1 MKQQVRP
8 GDSHKSFIWV
18 SLLLCLVLISPEVFS
33 DQVNLPCNEIEND
46 RERLNCYDR
55 QSVKKNIL
63 PEIRSH
69 ADDSLLSERLA
80 KEHSSNYNEF
90 AITSHKPNYLLPLTY
105 NNNPNEGLYKR
116 LVPDE
121 KIATDHDKHELK
133 FQISFKIPLF
143 EKFLYKNG
151 NLWFGYSQ
159 VAFWQ
164 MYNLDSSAPFR
175 ETNYEPELMWA
186 NKTNFEMFGFT
197 NSFIILSF
205 NHQSNGQEQPL
216 SRSWNR
222 ITAQFILEKNHIV
235 LTFKPWYRIPE
246 DDNTDDNPD
255 IDKYLGYGEF
265 TALFKY
271 KGHLSN
277 VMLRNN
283 MRAHDNRSTVELTYT
298 FKINER
304 LKGVAQ
310 YFNGYGESLI
320 DYNHRSQRFGIG
332 VMLTDWL

>member
-1 MKQQVRP
+1 M
-8 GDSHKSFIWV
+8 DSGGKARLDKEWLRAV
-18 SLLLCLVLISPEVFS
+18 SVTTLLLCTTQGVSGNNAELA
-33 DQVNLPCNEIEND
+33 CREIDND
-46 RERLNCYDR
+46 SERLACYDQ
-55 QSVKKNIL
+55 QSAQKKTVPTIK
-63 PEIRSH
+63 SH
-69 ADDSLLSERLA
+69 GDESLLHERLA
-80 KEHSSNYNEF
+80 KEQSTNYNEF
-90 AITSHKPNYLLPLTY
+90 AITPHKPNYLLPLTY
-105 NNNPNEGLYKR
+105 NNNTNEELYQE

-121 KIATDHDKHELK
+121 KIATDHDEYELK
-133 FQISFKIPLF
+133 FQISFKVPLVKQF
-143 EKFLYKNG
+143 VHDNG

-186 NKTNFEMFGFT
+186 NKTDFKVFGFT
-197 NSFIILSF
+197 NSFIVLAF
-205 NHQSNGQEQPL
+205 NHQSNGQEKPL

-222 ITAQFILEKNHIV
+222 LTAQFILEKDHVV
-235 LTFKPWYRIPE
+235 LTFKPWYRFPE
-246 DDNTDDNPD
+246 DRDDDDNPD
-255 IDKYLGYGEF
+255 IDEYLGHAEF
-265 TALFKY
+265 TVLYKY
-271 KGHLSN
+271 KEHLSS

-283 MRAHDNRSTVELTYT
+283 MRANDNRTTVELTYT
-298 FKINER
+298 FKINDR